1 MVLITGSRVLVL
13 GTGNRAWPPVGFV
26 HIISS
31 LGDDVE
37 EYDHNVKTQ
46 RDSQI
51 KITRLEEKINVC
63 QFHILGEDTE
73 QWKLS

>member
-1 MVLITGSRVLVL
+1 MAITGWCVLVL
-13 GTGNRAWPPVGFV
+13 GTGNRAWPPVHFG

-31 LGDDVE
+31 LGGDVE

-51 KITRLEEKINVC
+51 KITSHQIGKKKLTSANSTYRGKI
-63 QFHILGEDTE
+63 
-73 QWKLS
+73 